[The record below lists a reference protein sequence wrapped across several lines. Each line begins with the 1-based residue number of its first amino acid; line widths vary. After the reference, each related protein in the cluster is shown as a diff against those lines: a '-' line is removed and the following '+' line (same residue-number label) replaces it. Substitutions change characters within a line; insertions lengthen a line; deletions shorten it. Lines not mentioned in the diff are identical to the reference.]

1 MLPRPVRYLTVLVSA
16 YAQVFDL
23 FCQEQVKSKHERY
36 ANLQIQKSLIKITPD
51 MLPWIISHLNNISCR
66 EKQTNKQKRRQ
77 WPEMPFCSAIA
88 TILQHQDLLL
98 SPITFWHQGCTCA
111 STNLLLPTFRDN
123 LFNMPYSISAS
134 LPEKLSLNG
143 NFSYRLLIIVKKYQ
157 TYLRD
162 LSHVIVHVN
171 FTLIMIT

>member
-66 EKQTNKQKRRQ
+66 EKQTNKQTNKNDVNGQ
-77 WPEMPFCSAIA
+77 KCHFAQP
-88 TILQHQDLLL
+88 LQRMEHQDLLL
-98 SPITFWHQGCTCA
+98 RPISFWHQGCTCA
-111 STNLLLPTFRDN
+111 RTNLLLPTFRDN
-123 LFNMPYSISAS
+123 LFNMPYSISAT
-134 LPEKLSLNG
+134 LPEKLS
-143 NFSYRLLIIVKKYQ
+143 
-157 TYLRD
+157 
-162 LSHVIVHVN
+162 
-171 FTLIMIT
+171 

>member
-1 MLPRPVRYLTVLVSA
+1 MLPRLVRYLTVLVSA

-51 MLPWIISHLNNISCR
+51 MLPWSISHLNNNSCR
-66 EKQTNKQKRRQ
+66 EKQTNKQTKTTSMARN
-77 WPEMPFCSAIA
+77 AI
-88 TILQHQDLLL
+88 LL
-98 SPITFWHQGCTCA
+98 SHCNDIVALGFVARPISFWHQGCTCA

-123 LFNMPYSISAS
+123 LFNMSYSISAT
-134 LPEKLSLNG
+134 LPEKLSLNC
-143 NFSYRLLIIVKKYQ
+143 NFSYRLLIIVEKYQ

-171 FTLIMIT
+171 FTL

>member
-1 MLPRPVRYLTVLVSA
+1 MNGMLISRFRSHSSTLHQTCFLGVYHISITFPV
-16 YAQVFDL
+16 
-23 FCQEQVKSKHERY
+23 EK
-36 ANLQIQKSLIKITPD
+36 N
-51 MLPWIISHLNNISCR
+51 
-66 EKQTNKQKRRQ
+66 KQTNKQKRRQ

-98 SPITFWHQGCTCA
+98 SPISFGQQGCTCA

-123 LFNMPYSISAS
+123 LFNMPYSISAT

-143 NFSYRLLIIVKKYQ
+143 NFSYRLLIIVEKYQ